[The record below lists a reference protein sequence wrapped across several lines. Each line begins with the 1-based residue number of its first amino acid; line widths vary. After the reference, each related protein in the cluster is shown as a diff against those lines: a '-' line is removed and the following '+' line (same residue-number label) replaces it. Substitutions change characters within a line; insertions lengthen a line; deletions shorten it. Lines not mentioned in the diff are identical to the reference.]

1 MFYKARGSVT
11 VFICIILAAII
22 PFSCIMI
29 DLARISWAK
38 AQAKAALKICTESML
53 AGYDR
58 QLKEQYGLFSIYPQ
72 GTDAMEKEIYE
83 LMSQNLNANAS
94 VDGVTDLYK
103 FKVKSVQAIP
113 LYNYSEPFVLQEQ
126 VAEFMKYRAPI
137 AAVQEV
143 YEKLKVISGLIKEGD
158 MVEQKITVDKL
169 MNDIRSNLVNIS
181 CMINGVLNEFNPLQT
196 DNITFKE
203 LKLSD
208 AQSYIS
214 TAESHIRDANS
225 NIDAIDD
232 AKSDYYSI
240 YDSFISTKE
249 TYEDL
254 IAQRDE
260 VKRKLDEK
268 REKLANQKG
277 SSGSLPSEI
286 SALEIEYTAL
296 ENSCTEVYNS
306 FSSTLVSLDSSKS
319 DFDEA
324 LDFAASSVVDAI
336 NSNQNAIN
344 QLKSLKDHISQY
356 IIYHEDIL
364 EIIDEVLPKLND
376 LDNKVEKLKN
386 DAKDEDGAISGTVSG
401 SLDKQM
407 KSIEVGT
414 FETAKGQLNN
424 NLIKLKAWE
433 QLVGSSLEV
442 LTAES
447 DALNDTLENAQDVK
461 TDIQD
466 KTKSYDG
473 YSDYARIGTEIKSL
487 KTSLYDLEEVS
498 EMKGI
503 YEVPIYILE
512 PKANTTEK
520 EAFGRWFASNYGDK
534 ESEKSPK
541 KDDKDLKKIR
551 KGIGNIAKNA
561 AVEEKD
567 KDEYEGINADPQS
580 IEERFKTIP
589 SIKGITHSNNAIMQ
603 IGRVVQ
609 ESQDNQIAHE
619 NPFEKPVEGLTKV
632 NEEEQTF
639 FDYEMERMRDFMPL
653 IDEAISDDM
662 ESLLESMYMNE
673 YIVSAF
679 KNETSKNGIEHDIG
693 YNRPLDKTFFKQAE
707 VEYILFGNK
716 DVKSNVNATKRS
728 LFATRLLFNLL
739 HVYTSTEKVSTALTL
754 ATAISGWT
762 IFGIPIVKN
771 LILIAWAGAE
781 AYLDVD
787 LLMKGE
793 SVPLVKTA
801 SSWQLDTGGLKDKL
815 MEILT
820 TDVKEFL
827 TDKVDDTIG
836 QTSEAIEESVS
847 GIINGYID
855 QAFAPFEDS
864 IDELPGQI
872 DESVSNDVKTLI
884 SQTGNDFLNNLSFDN
899 LDSFKSSLKTGTKNL
914 TNSISGKI
922 KSYSQEKVLNFKNKL
937 KEEIRELIFE
947 SSGYKKLENSLKTL
961 GNDIISN
968 GIDSVGGQMED
979 AFGKD
984 DKSGKNNITGRLI
997 RMDYTDYLRLFL
1009 FAVSAETK
1017 ALRTADII
1025 QLNMQ
1030 EVARKYDLSI
1040 DNYNTYLFIKVELDI
1055 NTWFIPKSLFKKNNS
1070 GMMTIEWCQGY

>member
-1 MFYKARGSVT
+1 
-11 VFICIILAAII
+11 
-22 PFSCIMI
+22 
-29 DLARISWAK
+29 
-38 AQAKAALKICTESML
+38 
-53 AGYDR
+53 
-58 QLKEQYGLFSIYPQ
+58 
-72 GTDAMEKEIYE
+72 
-83 LMSQNLNANAS
+83 
-94 VDGVTDLYK
+94 
-103 FKVKSVQAIP
+103 
-113 LYNYSEPFVLQEQ
+113 
-126 VAEFMKYRAPI
+126 
-137 AAVQEV
+137 
-143 YEKLKVISGLIKEGD
+143 
-158 MVEQKITVDKL
+158 
-169 MNDIRSNLVNIS
+169 
-181 CMINGVLNEFNPLQT
+181 
-196 DNITFKE
+196 
-203 LKLSD
+203 
-208 AQSYIS
+208 
-214 TAESHIRDANS
+214 
-225 NIDAIDD
+225 
-232 AKSDYYSI
+232 
-240 YDSFISTKE
+240 
-249 TYEDL
+249 
-254 IAQRDE
+254 
-260 VKRKLDEK
+260 
-268 REKLANQKG
+268 
-277 SSGSLPSEI
+277 
-286 SALEIEYTAL
+286 
-296 ENSCTEVYNS
+296 
-306 FSSTLVSLDSSKS
+306 
-319 DFDEA
+319 
-324 LDFAASSVVDAI
+324 
-336 NSNQNAIN
+336 
-344 QLKSLKDHISQY
+344 
-356 IIYHEDIL
+356 
-364 EIIDEVLPKLND
+364 
-376 LDNKVEKLKN
+376 
-386 DAKDEDGAISGTVSG
+386 
-401 SLDKQM
+401 
-407 KSIEVGT
+407 
-414 FETAKGQLNN
+414 
-424 NLIKLKAWE
+424 
-433 QLVGSSLEV
+433 
-442 LTAES
+442 
-447 DALNDTLENAQDVK
+447 
-461 TDIQD
+461 
-466 KTKSYDG
+466 
-473 YSDYARIGTEIKSL
+473 
-487 KTSLYDLEEVS
+487 
-498 EMKGI
+498 
-503 YEVPIYILE
+503 
-512 PKANTTEK
+512 
-520 EAFGRWFASNYGDK
+520 
-534 ESEKSPK
+534 
-541 KDDKDLKKIR
+541 
-551 KGIGNIAKNA
+551 
-561 AVEEKD
+561 
-567 KDEYEGINADPQS
+567 
-580 IEERFKTIP
+580 
-589 SIKGITHSNNAIMQ
+589 
-603 IGRVVQ
+603 
-609 ESQDNQIAHE
+609 
-619 NPFEKPVEGLTKV
+619 
-632 NEEEQTF
+632 
-639 FDYEMERMRDFMPL
+639 MRDFMPL